1 MTVSS
6 DGAFSYTVK
15 LKRGGGDDVQKVT
28 VTAPDIETLETRV
41 EAVRERLERWAD
53 DYREIQPDNSS
64 RRLTDDQSSLPEVGE
79 S

>member
-1 MTVSS
+1 MSG
-6 DGAFSYTVK
+6 DDAFSYTVK

-28 VTAPDIETLETRV
+28 VTAPDIETLESRV

-53 DYREIQPDNSS
+53 DYREIQPDDSR
-64 RRLTDDQSSLPEVGE
+64 RRLTEDQSSLREVGE

>member
-1 MTVSS
+1 MSGN
-6 DGAFSYTVK
+6 DAFSYTVK

-53 DYREIQPDNSS
+53 DYRAIQPDDSS
-64 RRLTDDQSSLPEVGE
+64 RRLTDDQSSLREVGE
-79 S
+79 P

>member
-1 MTVSS
+1 MSGN
-6 DGAFSYTVK
+6 DAFSYTVK

>member
-1 MTVSS
+1 MSG
-6 DGAFSYTVK
+6 DDAFSYTVK

-41 EAVRERLERWAD
+41 EAVRERLERWAG
-53 DYREIQPDNSS
+53 DYREIQPDDSS
-64 RRLTDDQSSLPEVGE
+64 RRLTDDQSSLREVGE